1 MTYLQFLLFF
11 LFPPIAILSAYFY
24 SSKFEFKREFI
35 GAILL
40 LCILALTYTTP
51 WDNYLVATNVWSY
64 PLDRIIG
71 TIGYVPIEEYCF
83 FILQTIM
90 SGLWCFFVCSKLGLR
105 RYPLRFHKGLV
116 FITIA
121 LLLEGFSLFA
131 LLFSHT
137 RYLGLILAW
146 GMPIVFLQLLF
157 GFEGVRRNLIALSF
171 SLAVP
176 TLYLWLA
183 DAYAISAGIWTISPE
198 QTTGLHIFGLPVE
211 EAIFFL
217 ITNVMVVQGVILFAG
232 LEKKSLSS
240 LRVTNWKMK

>member
-1 MTYLQFLLFF
+1 MTYLQFLLIF
-11 LFPPIAILSAYFY
+11 LLPPIAILTAYFY
-24 SSKFEFKREFI
+24 SSNFEFKREFI
-35 GAILL
+35 GAIFL
-40 LCILALTYTTP
+40 LCFLALAYTTP

-64 PLDRIIG
+64 PMDRIVG

-105 RYPLRFHKGLV
+105 SYPLKLHKSLLFFIIVLSLEGLSLY
-116 FITIA
+116 A
-121 LLLEGFSLFA
+121 LLYPS
-131 LLFSHT
+131 T

-157 GFEGVRRNLIALSF
+157 GFEGIRRNLTVLSL

-183 DAYAISAGIWTISPE
+183 DAYAISVGIWTISPE
-198 QTTGLHIFGLPVE
+198 QTTGFHIFGLPVE

-217 ITNVMVVQGVILFAG
+217 ITNVMVVQGVVLFAG
-232 LEKKSLSS
+232 LEKQSLSS
-240 LRVTNWKMK
+240 LRISIWKMK